1 MAGRSEIVETMM
13 AGSTAAEQSSRRDT
27 PSRPRAWGIGL
38 LVGAGLIIGG
48 WILWTQLRYKQAI
61 LEIEDHIA
69 KGRYSAACRNL
80 EALLV
85 QNADVNGW
93 LLYQLGFCELA
104 RGHIEATEKAWA
116 SIEPGTEFSER
127 AIRGRML
134 LLQNEGKIADAE
146 RLVSEAANDQ
156 RNDRTSLMVL
166 LVPIMIDLGRQD
178 EATKLIE
185 DRWEDFELAW
195 AGSARPGDQ
204 AFAAARRSD
213 HWG

>member
-27 PSRPRAWGIGL
+27 PPRPRAWGIGL
-38 LVGAGLIIGG
+38 LVGVGLIIGG

-85 QNADVNGW
+85 QNTDGNGW

-127 AIRGRML
+127 RDPGP
-134 LLQNEGKIADAE
+134 DAAVAE
-146 RLVSEAANDQ
+146 
-156 RNDRTSLMVL
+156 
-166 LVPIMIDLGRQD
+166 
-178 EATKLIE
+178 
-185 DRWEDFELAW
+185 
-195 AGSARPGDQ
+195 
-204 AFAAARRSD
+204 
-213 HWG
+213 